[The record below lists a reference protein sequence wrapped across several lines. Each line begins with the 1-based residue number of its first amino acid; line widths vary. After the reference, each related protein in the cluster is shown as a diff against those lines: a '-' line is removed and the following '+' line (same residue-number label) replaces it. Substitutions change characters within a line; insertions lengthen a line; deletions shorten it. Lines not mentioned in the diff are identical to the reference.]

1 MSVYV
6 APTAAAPAAPQIYS
20 PAAPAATQMHSP
32 AAANPE
38 VAAPPAHMTLIEKI
52 KHLPKPALIGIAV
65 IIVVVIVMMFSQKKK
80 ALAAAG
86 KACKADGDCSSGA
99 CAHDPNKPSEQTCCI
114 GTDKVGHWFKKYC
127 GDQPTGGKCL
137 NDKMCASGDCGVL
150 DAART
155 RVKGCCANG
164 TVRHLFR
171 KYCAGQAAGAD
182 CRTNGMCASDKCHGN
197 LFGLKLGKCK

>member
-1 MSVYV
+1 M
-6 APTAAAPAAPQIYS
+6 YS
-20 PAAPAATQMHSP
+20 PAATQMHSP
-32 AAANPE
+32 AAVNPE
-38 VAAPPAHMTLIEKI
+38 AAAPPAHMTLIDHLKRYKI
-52 KHLPKPALIGIAV
+52 IIALV
-65 IIVVVIVMMFSQKKK
+65 IVVVIFMMFGQKKK

-86 KACKADGDCSSGA
+86 KACKADGDCASGA
-99 CAHDPNKPSEQTCCI
+99 CAHDPNKPSEETCCT
-114 GTDKVGHWFKKYC
+114 GADKVRHWFKEYC
-127 GDQPTGGKCL
+127 GDQPTGSKCL

-155 RVKGCCANG
+155 HVKGCCANG

-182 CRTNGMCASDKCHGN
+182 CRTDGMCASDKCHGN